1 MKQCMCV
8 QLRFHLEQRRNESLE
23 HPLKCCQEA
32 AENNRPEAS
41 WHDPAAD
48 GYAVGGCKQCERDL
62 PPTRSQQSGHK
73 PVENAGRWAP
83 ALAAMQ

>member
-1 MKQCMCV
+1 MCV

-48 GYAVGGCKQCERDL
+48 GYAGGGCKQCERDL